1 MSVRNM
7 MQKSFAP
14 AVSLA
19 PAEPS
24 VGAIGRIR
32 VLDIRVDCMV
42 SPSFRH
48 VIKRYLKRVGFQKLK
63 AHHAADMDP
72 FSMRLQVDGSVS
84 EPLGSGQM
92 AKLSYLYDR
101 ISFVMNGG
109 GTQAPPPP
117 SMADAELLRTELA
130 KVEPRL
136 KVVYYT
142 KA

>member
-1 MSVRNM
+1 M
-7 MQKSFAP
+7 KSLAL

-24 VGAIGRIR
+24 VGATGWIRI
-32 VLDIRVDCMV
+32 LDIRVDGMV

-63 AHHAADMDP
+63 ARHAADTDP
-72 FSMRLQVDGSVS
+72 FSMRLQVEGSVS

-92 AKLSYLYDR
+92 AKLSYLCDR
-101 ISFVMNGG
+101 VAFIMNGG

-117 SMADAELLRTELA
+117 SKADAELLRVELA

-136 KVVYYT
+136 KTVYYS

>member
-1 MSVRNM
+1 

-24 VGAIGRIR
+24 VGVSGRVRI
-32 VLDIRVDCMV
+32 LDIRVDAMV

-48 VIKRYLKRVGFQKLK
+48 VIKRYLKRVGFHNLK

-72 FSMRLQVDGSVS
+72 FSMRLQVEGSVG
-84 EPLGSGQM
+84 EPLGSDQM
-92 AKLSYLYDR
+92 AKLFYLFDR
-101 ISFVMNGG
+101 VSFVMNGG
-109 GTQAPPPP
+109 GTRAPPPP
-117 SMADAELLRTELA
+117 SHADAELLRTELA

-136 KVVYYT
+136 RAVYHT